1 LQSRPAFADASLRLS
16 AREGI
21 VEMAGRERKCF
32 IVSIPLPAEQSIRL
46 LFAETGEIARIELP
60 QDYVLME
67 PMIHGVLN

>member
-1 LQSRPAFADASLRLS
+1 
-16 AREGI
+16 
-21 VEMAGRERKCF
+21 MAGRERKCF
-32 IVSIPLPAEQSIRL
+32 IVSIPLPAEQTIRL